1 MSGVRPLL
9 PTMLRLARTPEGHRR
24 IDPAAPR

>member
-9 PTMLRLARTPEGHRR
+9 PIMAWLARSAEGHRR